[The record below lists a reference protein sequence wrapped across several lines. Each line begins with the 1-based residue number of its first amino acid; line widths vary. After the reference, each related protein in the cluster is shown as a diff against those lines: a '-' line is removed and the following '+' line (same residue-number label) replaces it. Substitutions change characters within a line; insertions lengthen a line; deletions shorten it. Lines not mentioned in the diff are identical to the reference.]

1 MAKTDN
7 LIDFL
12 TSLANKIREHT
23 GDTGTINPQD
33 FENKIDSIASS
44 SGGGGDDFML
54 PECKITLDSNIE
66 RVMYWKYSSTN
77 KQEHGYGILK
87 NSSPREENP
96 ISVPWGSLIFLN
108 PNNQYITTRENGS
121 GGFYNVA
128 SDAMGLAST
137 FTAYRIDGN
146 GSIRIRR

>member
-7 LIDFL
+7 LTDFL

-44 SGGGGDDFML
+44 SGDGDDFIL

-66 RVMYWKYSSTN
+66 QVMYWKYDSAR
-77 KQEHGYGILK
+77 EYGYGALK
-87 NSSPREENP
+87 SGYPMENP

-108 PNNQYITTRENGS
+108 PNNRYITTRENNS
-121 GGFYNVA
+121 GVFSNVA
-128 SDAMGLAST
+128 SEAMGLASR

-146 GSIRIRR
+146 GSIRIRS